1 MCVQT
6 AEDKIQTPT
15 TETEGDTDDD
25 ALVVEEVRESNAY
38 PMITLSVDSETEAE
52 AREDQLKG
60 KEEEDPTAASKMD
73 ICSNDLKKS
82 IPSTVSRFPKAAEQ
96 VQLHKS

>member
-1 MCVQT
+1 MLYKFPTRLCVCPCVCVQT

-60 KEEEDPTAASKMD
+60 KEEEDPTAASSV
-73 ICSNDLKKS
+73 CS
-82 IPSTVSRFPKAAEQ
+82 P
-96 VQLHKS
+96 

>member
-15 TETEGDTDDD
+15 TETEGETDDD
-25 ALVVEEVRESNAY
+25 ALEVRESNAY

-52 AREDQLKG
+52 AKG
-60 KEEEDPTAASKMD
+60 EEDPSAAS
-73 ICSNDLKKS
+73 S
-82 IPSTVSRFPKAAEQ
+82 
-96 VQLHKS
+96 

>member
-52 AREDQLKG
+52 ASREEQLKG
-60 KEEEDPTAASKMD
+60 KEDEDPTTATSV
-73 ICSNDLKKS
+73 CS
-82 IPSTVSRFPKAAEQ
+82 P
-96 VQLHKS
+96 

>member
-1 MCVQT
+1 MLYKFPTRLCVCLCVCVCVQT
-6 AEDKIQTPT
+6 AEDKIIQTPT

-60 KEEEDPTAASKMD
+60 KEEEDPTAASSV
-73 ICSNDLKKS
+73 CS
-82 IPSTVSRFPKAAEQ
+82 P
-96 VQLHKS
+96 

>member
-60 KEEEDPTAASKMD
+60 KEEEDPTAASSV
-73 ICSNDLKKS
+73 CS
-82 IPSTVSRFPKAAEQ
+82 P
-96 VQLHKS
+96 